1 MTTTTTATGNGST
14 DTPATTG
21 RPERLTG
28 MAQVREAEAYHT
40 ASVMHD
46 AIYEADRLC
55 SAIYRAVTDAYLTRL
70 REDQAD
76 PGAPS
81 AAETAA
87 SPEVRDQTA
96 EALRCLY
103 SAQSHLQHLTSYEPP
118 F

>member
-1 MTTTTTATGNGST
+1 MTTTTTAASNSST
-14 DTPATTG
+14 DTTTG
-21 RPERLTG
+21 KPERLTG

-46 AIYEADRLC
+46 AIFEADRLC
-55 SAIYRAVTDAYLTRL
+55 SSIYRAVTDAYLTRV
-70 REDQAD
+70 REDQTDTDART
-76 PGAPS
+76 

-87 SPEVRDQTA
+87 SPEVRDQAA

-103 SAQSHLQHLTSYEPP
+103 SAQTYLQSLTSYEPP

>member
-1 MTTTTTATGNGST
+1 MTTTTTADSNGST
-14 DTPATTG
+14 NTPTG
-21 RPERLTG
+21 KPERLTG

-46 AIYEADRLC
+46 AIFEADRLC
-55 SAIYRAVTDAYLTRL
+55 SAIYNAVTDAYLTRL
-70 REDQAD
+70 EDRAD

-87 SPEVRDQTA
+87 SPEVRDQAA

-103 SAQSHLQHLTSYEPP
+103 SAQNHLQQLTNYEPP